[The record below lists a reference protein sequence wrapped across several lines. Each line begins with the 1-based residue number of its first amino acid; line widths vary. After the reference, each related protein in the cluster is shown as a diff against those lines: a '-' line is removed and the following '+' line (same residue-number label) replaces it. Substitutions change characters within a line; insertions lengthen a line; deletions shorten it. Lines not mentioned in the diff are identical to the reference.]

1 MPFYT
6 FKCPKC
12 NIEKDILQSMDSP
25 NPKCGDCAECGC
37 NRADGTCGCGGKMM
51 ATEMSR
57 VFKST
62 GKPQFKGDG
71 FYETDYKSKP
81 G

>member
-12 NIEKDILQSMDSP
+12 EDVKEVLQGMNNDP
-25 NPKCGDCAECGC
+25 PLCNKC
-37 NRADGTCGCGGKMM
+37 TKMVPRNFV
-51 ATEMSR
+51 EMKR
-57 VFKST
+57 VFAGT

-71 FYETDYKSKP
+71 FYETDYKKKDKP
-81 G
+81 K